1 LAIIYTAGD
10 NLMAD
15 QSDVENALVALAAN
29 ALYPNGSGAP
39 SLPGPDCRIYRGW
52 PNSAALNSDLAVG
65 VINVTVFP
73 QGESGHNTTRY
84 SQQWL
89 GSPAQPTFTASISG
103 SSVTIGGAAGPGGQ
117 LVGILVNNISYVYA
131 ALTGDTPEVV
141 AANLATAARA
151 DWIVNLLGATLTVRG
166 AGSIM
171 ARVVADAA
179 VMQEVRRQDQG
190 FRITCWCPTPA
201 TRDASASAIDLLLV
215 SFQFIDLADG
225 ARGRLRYRG
234 TLVFDQSQDALL
246 YRRDLL
252 YDVEYPT
259 TVTALQPAMLFGDFV
274 LNSTSITA

>member
-1 LAIIYTAGD
+1 
-10 NLMAD
+10 MAD

-29 ALYPNGSGAP
+29 ALYPNGSGAS

-52 PNSAALNSDLAVG
+52 PNSAALNSDLAAG

-73 QGESGHNTTRY
+73 QGEPGHNTTRY

-89 GSPAQPTFTASISG
+89 GSPAQPTFTASVSG
-103 SSVTIGGAAGPGGQ
+103 SSVTIGGTAGLGQ

-131 ALTGDTPEVV
+131 ALAGDTPETV

-151 DWIVNLLGATLTVRG
+151 DWIVNLSGATLTVAG
-166 AGSIM
+166 AASIL
-171 ARVVADAA
+171 ARVVADAS

-225 ARGRLRYRG
+225 SLGRLRYRG

-274 LNSTSITA
+274 LNATSITA